1 MKFTLN
7 FIKEFFN
14 PQKEASYIAERLT
27 LAGVEVESLKKEN
40 NDWIFEIEV
49 TSNRADLLSIFGLA
63 NEISAVLGKR
73 LKILLPSIKKKTID
87 LKISVE
93 DKKDCPLYIASV
105 IKGIKVVKTPD
116 WLKERLIN
124 CGINSVNSV
133 VDIGNYSMLKWG
145 HPLHIFDLDKIEG
158 EIFIRRAKEGEFFLG
173 LDGKERRLTS
183 QNLVIADE
191 KKIIALAGI
200 IGAENSCVDENTK
213 NILIETAVFSPLT
226 IRKSR
231 QILGISTESSY
242 RFERKVFPQLLE
254 ATRATSIQ
262 LILKL
267 CGGNFLGSK
276 KVGGVSSSSK
286 KIKLNVNSLK
296 RYVGVDISFSEA
308 KNILE
313 RLNCRVSKENKEVLK
328 IEPPFF
334 RDDLK
339 EEVDIIEEVI
349 RIYGYE
355 KVPERLPSI
364 LPQKDDFYFWLSFK
378 EFLTRLGLKE
388 VITYSIVKE
397 SYLEKLKEKNFIKI
411 VNPLR
416 KEENALRTNLL
427 LGIIE
432 AIRYNLNQK
441 NKIDG
446 FFEIAHLYRK
456 EDGKVIEEPYLG
468 IGIIEKPLY
477 LKSYIEEIL
486 KFLNIVDFEFKKADL
501 PNFTSALFVEKDK
514 KIVGFLGNLKKELR
528 DFFDI
533 KKEVYFAQLNLSL
546 LKEMRKDKSFKPFSF
561 YPKVSRDIS
570 LAKKKEFPFEN
581 IMRIIKSSVGEYLES
596 VEIIDTYRGEKIP
609 PDFEGFTLRLH
620 YRSFERTLQSEE
632 VDNLHNRLREKLVFE
647 EVKGRIILR

>member
-7 FIKEFFN
+7 FVKEFFD
-14 PQKEASYIAERLT
+14 PQKEAPYIAERLT
-27 LAGVEVESLKKEN
+27 LAGVEVESLEKKGD
-40 NDWIFEIEV
+40 DWIFEIEV

-105 IKGIKVVKTPD
+105 IKGIKVVKTPN
-116 WLKERLIN
+116 WLRERLIN

-158 EIFIRRAKEGEFFLG
+158 RIFIRRAKEGEFFLG

-191 KKIIALAGI
+191 KKVIALAGI

-213 NILIETAVFSPLT
+213 NILIETAVFSSLT

-231 QILGISTESSY
+231 QVLGISTESSY

-254 ATRATSIQ
+254 ATKATSIQ

-276 KVGGVSSSSK
+276 KVGGVFSSSK
-286 KIKLNVNSLK
+286 KIKLNLNSLK

-313 RLNCRVSKENKEVLK
+313 RLNCKVSRENKEVLK

-388 VITYSIVKE
+388 IITYSIV
-397 SYLEKLKEKNFIKI
+397 SQNYLEKQGEKDFIKI

-416 KEENALRTNLL
+416 KEENCLRTNLL

-432 AIRYNLNQK
+432 AIKHNLNQK
-441 NKIDG
+441 NKIEG

-456 EDGKVIEEPYLG
+456 KNGRFEEKLFLG
-468 IGIIEKPLY
+468 IGIIEKPFY
-477 LKSYIEEIL
+477 LKSCVEEVL
-486 KFLNIVDFEFKKADL
+486 KFLNVTDFKFKSLNL
-501 PNFTSALFVEKDK
+501 PNFASALYLEKNAQ
-514 KIVGFLGNLKKELR
+514 ILGFLGKLNKEMMK
-528 DFFDI
+528 FFDL
-533 KKEVYFAQLNLSL
+533 KKEVYFAQLDLSL
-546 LKEMRKDKSFKPFSF
+546 LKKLREKKYFKQFSP
-561 YPKVSRDIS
+561 YPKVTRDIS
-570 LAKKKEFPFEN
+570 LAKRKDFPFEK
-581 IMRIIKSSVGEYLES
+581 ITEIIKKTVGKLLES

-632 VDNLHNRLREKLVFE
+632 VDRLHNYLREELAKKE
-647 EVKGRIILR
+647 EVILR